1 MVHMG
6 ILVYLS
12 VGLMHD
18 GAGSSFWGQTHRG
31 RSCEI
36 MMATL
41 KEEWR

>member
-12 VGLMHD
+12 VGLMPD
-18 GAGSSFWGQTHRG
+18 GAGSSFWGQTHQG

-36 MMATL
+36 TMAAH
-41 KEEWR
+41 KEE